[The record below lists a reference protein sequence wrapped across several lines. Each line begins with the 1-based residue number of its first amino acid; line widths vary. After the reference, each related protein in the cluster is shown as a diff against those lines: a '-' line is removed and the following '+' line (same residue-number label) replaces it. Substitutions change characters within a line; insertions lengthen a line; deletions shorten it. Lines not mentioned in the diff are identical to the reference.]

1 MPRCSGGSLRSRKG
15 VQWIEGPRTRSPEE
29 WHPRPPR
36 RGRPPRPTG
45 PGFRGR
51 RQRPYWSPHRDGGR
65 VRGRGRGH
73 VPAPPREPDGR
84 GVRVGGALL
93 RIGVTI
99 LPGSNC
105 DRDALYAIELAGAEP
120 VELWHADASLKG
132 VDAVV
137 VPGGFS
143 YGDYLRPGAIARFTK
158 VMGSLEEFAKSGGP
172 ILGICNGFQVL
183 TEAHLLPGALLRN
196 TGMRFVCT
204 RTPVRFE
211 SVDTPWTALYEPGQE
226 ILLPVAHN
234 EGNYFADERTL
245 RELEVE
251 GRVVLRYLDN
261 PNGSLNDIAGI
272 CNESRN
278 VVGLMPH
285 PERVSDPILG
295 SDAGLKV
302 FESVLR
308 FAGVGV

>member
-1 MPRCSGGSLRSRKG
+1 MK
-15 VQWIEGPRTRSPEE
+15 
-29 WHPRPPR
+29 
-36 RGRPPRPTG
+36 
-45 PGFRGR
+45 
-51 RQRPYWSPHRDGGR
+51 
-65 VRGRGRGH
+65 
-73 VPAPPREPDGR
+73 
-84 GVRVGGALL
+84 
-93 RIGVTI
+93 IGIIVF
-99 LPGSNC
+99 PGSNC
-105 DRDALYAIELAGAEP
+105 DRDALYAVERAGAEAI
-120 VELWHADASLKG
+120 ELWHADTDLKS

-143 YGDYLRPGAIARFTK
+143 YGDYLRPGAIARFSK
-158 VMGSLEEFAKSGGP
+158 MMGPLEAFAKEGGP
-172 ILGICNGFQVL
+172 VLGICNGLQVL

-196 TGMRFVCT
+196 RHMRFVCT
-204 RTPVRFE
+204 RLRARVENRE
-211 SVDTPWTALYEPGQE
+211 TPWTSQFTVGDE
-226 ILLPVAHN
+226 IMLPVAHN

-245 RELEVE
+245 RELEDE

-302 FESVLR
+302 FESVLS
-308 FAGVGV
+308 FAVAAL

>member
-1 MPRCSGGSLRSRKG
+1 LK
-15 VQWIEGPRTRSPEE
+15 
-29 WHPRPPR
+29 
-36 RGRPPRPTG
+36 
-45 PGFRGR
+45 
-51 RQRPYWSPHRDGGR
+51 
-65 VRGRGRGH
+65 
-73 VPAPPREPDGR
+73 
-84 GVRVGGALL
+84 
-93 RIGVTI
+93 IGIIVF
-99 LPGSNC
+99 PGSNC
-105 DRDALYAIELAGAEP
+105 DRDALYAVERAGAEAI
-120 VELWHADASLKG
+120 ELWHADTDLKS

-143 YGDYLRPGAIARFTK
+143 YGDYLRPGAIARFSK
-158 VMGSLEEFAKSGGP
+158 MMGPLEAFAKEGGP
-172 ILGICNGFQVL
+172 VLGICNGLQVL

-196 TGMRFVCT
+196 RHMRFVCT
-204 RTPVRFE
+204 RLRARVENRE
-211 SVDTPWTALYEPGQE
+211 TPWTSQFTVGDE
-226 ILLPVAHN
+226 IMLPVAHN

-245 RELEVE
+245 RELEDE

-302 FESVLR
+302 FESVLS
-308 FAGVGV
+308 FAVAAL